1 VPYVVEEL
9 SDQNVLAM
17 EYIEGSPIVDIARMG
32 PDIINLVCSKLMRL
46 TYEELFNHKLMQS
59 DPNFSNYLYQP
70 DTQKIVLLDFGA
82 CRDVSLLTSEHY
94 LAMATAMQQQ
104 DTAAMKSALFS
115 LGLIQNSMSPTVIDT
130 VLKACLEASN
140 CLQSDNGYN
149 LKKEQLIKRI
159 QAVTMPM
166 VKDKSAVAS
175 PDFDVSLVNRKVT
188 GMILLANKLGAT
200 LDFKGALA
208 PYLLQAKAVTNSAN

>member
-1 VPYVVEEL
+1 
-9 SDQNVLAM
+9 
-17 EYIEGSPIVDIARMG
+17 
-32 PDIINLVCSKLMRL
+32 
-46 TYEELFNHKLMQS
+46 
-59 DPNFSNYLYQP
+59 
-70 DTQKIVLLDFGA
+70 
-82 CRDVSLLTSEHY
+82 
-94 LAMATAMQQQ
+94 MQQQ

-115 LGLIQNSMSPTVIDT
+115 LGLIQNSMSPRVIDT